1 MKKFKQL
8 WYYGVSIVG
17 IPVVLIIMATFFVIA
32 SNLNKSV
39 NKAVEEEEVQ
49 PKVDTV
55 IVEKRVIVKD
65 TVYIPTKSK
74 PTPVAPVKDTL

>member
-8 WYYGVSIVG
+8 WYYGLSIVG
-17 IPVVLIIMATFFVIA
+17 IPVVIVIMAAFFVIA

-39 NKAVEEEEVQ
+39 NKAVEEEVQ

-55 IVEKRVIVKD
+55 IVEKPVIVKD
-65 TVYIPTKSK
+65 TVYLPAKSK
-74 PTPVAPVKDTL
+74 PTPVTPVKDTL

>member
-8 WYYGVSIVG
+8 WYYGLSIVG
-17 IPVVLIIMATFFVIA
+17 IPVVVVIMAAFFAVA

-39 NKAVEEEEVQ
+39 NKAIEEEEK

-55 IVEKRVIVKD
+55 IVEKRVVVRD
-65 TVYIPTKSK
+65 TVYIKPK
-74 PTPVAPVKDTL
+74 PTPKPVVIVQDTL

>member
-8 WYYGVSIVG
+8 WYYGLSIVG
-17 IPVVLIIMATFFVIA
+17 IPVVIVIMAAFFVLA

-39 NKAVEEEEVQ
+39 NKAVEEEIQ

-55 IVEKRVIVKD
+55 VVEKRVIVRD
-65 TVYIPTKSK
+65 TVYVKPKTTPKSVV
-74 PTPVAPVKDTL
+74 TIQDTL

>member
-8 WYYGVSIVG
+8 WYMGLSVVG

-74 PTPVAPVKDTL
+74 PTPVSPVKDTL

>member
-17 IPVVLIIMATFFVIA
+17 IPVVIIIMATFFVIA
-32 SNLNKSV
+32 SNLKTSV
-39 NKAVEEEEVQ
+39 NKAIEEEEK

-55 IVEKRVIVKD
+55 IVEKPVIVKD
-65 TVYIPTKSK
+65 TVYLPAKTK

>member
-8 WYYGVSIVG
+8 WYYGLSIVG
-17 IPVVLIIMATFFVIA
+17 IPVVIVIMAAFFVLA

-39 NKAVEEEEVQ
+39 NKAVEEEVQ

-65 TVYIPTKSK
+65 TVYIKPKSTPK
-74 PTPVAPVKDTL
+74 PVVTVQDTL

>member
-17 IPVVLIIMATFFVIA
+17 VPVVLVIMAAFFVVA
-32 SNLNKSV
+32 NSLKKV
-39 NKAVEEEEVQ
+39 NQPVEEVEQ

-65 TVYIPTKSK
+65 TVYIPTKAK
-74 PTPVAPVKDTL
+74 PAPVAPVKDTL